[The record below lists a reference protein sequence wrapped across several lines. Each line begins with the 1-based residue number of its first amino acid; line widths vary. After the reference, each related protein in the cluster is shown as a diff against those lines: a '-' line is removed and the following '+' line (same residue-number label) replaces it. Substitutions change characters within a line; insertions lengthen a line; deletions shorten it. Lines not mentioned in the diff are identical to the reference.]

1 MKVKVCGMKHPDNIE
16 NLSLLPVD
24 YMGFI
29 FYPKSLRYV
38 GELSPKLI
46 HSSTTHMM
54 KVGVFVNENQENLF
68 NIVEKYDLNAIQL
81 HGNETQMYCKNIV
94 KNFPKI
100 IVIKAFSILGV
111 NDLNLTKE
119 YEEFC
124 DFFLFDTKSQQYGGT
139 GKKFDWSILNS
150 YKGEKRFFLSGGI
163 SIEDVEKIKEIQH
176 PKLYGLDI
184 NSNFEIEPGRKDI
197 ELVKQFIQQ
206 IKL

>member
-46 HSSTTHMM
+46 HSSTTYMM

-100 IVIKAFSILGV
+100 NVIKAFSILGV

>member
-100 IVIKAFSILGV
+100 NVIKAFSILGV

>member
-81 HGNETQMYCKNIV
+81 HGNETQMYCKNII

-100 IVIKAFSILGV
+100 NVIKAFSILGV

>member
-100 IVIKAFSILGV
+100 NVIKAFSILGV

-163 SIEDVEKIKEIQH
+163 SIEDVKKIKEIQH